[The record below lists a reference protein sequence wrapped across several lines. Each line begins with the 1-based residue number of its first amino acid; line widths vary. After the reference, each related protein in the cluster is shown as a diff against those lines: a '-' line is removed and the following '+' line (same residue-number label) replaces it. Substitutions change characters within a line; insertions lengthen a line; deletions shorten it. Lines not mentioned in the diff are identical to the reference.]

1 MSQWPAFYAI
11 AHNRSRLCY
20 PGARPIMPDKP
31 TWCGD
36 LEGISVRL
44 RALAC
49 PWVDRQTVQELLGV
63 GRRRAQQILASCSS
77 RRIGSSLVADRDA
90 LVAHLDRLAR
100 GEARYYEHRRRL
112 RLARTLTEL
121 NQAWCQ
127 GPRLLLEAP
136 AALAGRG
143 LGELPA
149 GVRVAPGE
157 ITVRFETVPE
167 ALEKLLA
174 LGLAIGND
182 LESFEQLTVTDRQSS
197 REL

>member
-1 MSQWPAFYAI
+1 
-11 AHNRSRLCY
+11 
-20 PGARPIMPDKP
+20 MPDKP

-36 LEGISVRL
+36 LEGIAARL
-44 RALAC
+44 RALGC
-49 PWVDRQTVQELLGV
+49 PWIDRQTVQELLGV

-90 LVAHLDRLAR
+90 LVAHLERLAC
-100 GEARYYEHRRRL
+100 GEARYYERRRRL
-112 RLARTLTEL
+112 RLAHTLTEL
-121 NQAWCQ
+121 NQAWRQ
-127 GPRLLLEAP
+127 RPRVLVEAP
-136 AALAGRG
+136 AALSGRG
-143 LGELPA
+143 LGGLPA
-149 GVRVAPGE
+149 GVRLAPGE

-182 LESFEQLTVTDRQSS
+182 LDSFERLTLTGQQSS